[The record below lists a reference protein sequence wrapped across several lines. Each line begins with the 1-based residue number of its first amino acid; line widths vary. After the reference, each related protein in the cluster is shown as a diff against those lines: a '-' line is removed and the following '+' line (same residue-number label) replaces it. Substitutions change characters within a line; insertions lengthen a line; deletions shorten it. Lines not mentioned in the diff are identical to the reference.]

1 MNAPHEKQKQKQQQ
15 KQKTHYGKSK
25 CKDRNLDNTSRLIE
39 GLGSQ
44 VLSEDIG
51 CLLDA
56 SGCHE
61 TS

>member
-39 GLGSQ
+39 GLGNHECQSA
-44 VLSEDIG
+44 ED
-51 CLLDA
+51 CSLFSDL
-56 SGCHE
+56 
-61 TS
+61 